1 MTMKLSLTSWSLP
14 QCTLKEAAGISK
26 TLGINS
32 LDVGL
37 FYRSSLDKGQLLAD
51 PNAVAQ
57 SVRQLDIAIPSYYHL
72 FGRNPSERNLASG
85 KDIDRNAADL
95 ERVMTFCAAAGI
107 GTVFILPGL
116 INAGQSRGDAM
127 AKSAEALNAMID
139 VAKDFPTQLTIEAHV
154 HSYLESPTLTLALL
168 ERVDGLKLT
177 LDYAHFACL
186 GYRQEEIDVLA
197 PHAAHVHLRQARPG
211 ALQTKGNQGTLN
223 MAAQFGTLRDAGYNG
238 ALSIEYV
245 HQDYMA
251 TLYDDVL
258 SETILMRDLFRTWTA
273 GD

>member
-1 MTMKLSLTSWSLP
+1 MKLSLTSWSMP
-14 QCTLKEAAGISK
+14 QCTLNEAAGISK

-37 FYRSSLDKGQLLAD
+37 FYRSSLDKAQLLAD
-51 PNAVAQ
+51 PNAVARC
-57 SVRQLDIAIPSYYHL
+57 VRALDIAIPSYYHL
-72 FGRNPSERNLASG
+72 FGDSLSERNLASG
-85 KDIDRNAADL
+85 KDIERNAADL
-95 ERVMTFCAAAGI
+95 ERVMTFCGAAGI
-107 GTVFILPGL
+107 ATVFILPGMV
-116 INAGQSRGDAM
+116 NGGQSRAE
-127 AKSAEALNAMID
+127 ALEKSAEALNVMMD
-139 VAKDFPTQLTIEAHV
+139 VARDFDAQLTIEAHV

-168 ERVDGLKLT
+168 EKVDGLKLT

-223 MAAQFGTLRDAGYNG
+223 MAAQFGTLRDAGYAG

-258 SETILMRDLFRTWTA
+258 SETILMRDAFRAWA
-273 GD
+273 ARD